1 MFHRRCS
8 HLPRPVRGTAGGAVE
23 LSKAMLDARRR
34 DTFYRNTSYCFQYG
48 RPCAY
53 FQLCRS
59 GGNPNVIENHF
70 QRIAPHEEL
79 RDGASEDASWCFEI
93 PTIRR
98 RSHAP
103 QDQKQTQTH
112 ALGPHRPGVRP
123 EQDRQEHLVLKADD
137 ALFLATE
144 PGPNA
149 LEVPTLITCW
159 DDLLPGLRRKS
170 PRASTSSRPSSSTHG
185 G

>member
-1 MFHRRCS
+1 MGFSCFWVLYISRDQFEELRAE
-8 HLPRPVRGTAGGAVE
+8 LWE

-79 RDGASEDASWCFEI
+79 RDGAGEDA
-93 PTIRR
+93 
-98 RSHAP
+98 AP
-103 QDQKQTQTH
+103 
-112 ALGPHRPGVRP
+112 V
-123 EQDRQEHLVLKADD
+123 
-137 ALFLATE
+137 F
-144 PGPNA
+144 
-149 LEVPTLITCW
+149 
-159 DDLLPGLRRKS
+159 
-170 PRASTSSRPSSSTHG
+170 
-185 G
+185 